1 MEKICCHS
9 ASSSLIRILFWSQH
23 DISMRRS
30 CSLPLMSL
38 QGTKL
43 KWLLLPPGC
52 LSSTK
57 YRAGITLVLPVHLL
71 GHRWYFVQ
79 ACHFPDNYSSRGIS
93 YHLHMLDEY
102 QLCLLTYT
110 LQRWCFTILLNHS
123 MCLQSVFSTIST
135 STRKSRNNWKFNTNG
150 QSRSTVLLWVMKK
163 INQNGDFLRITR
175 DFFQPGNYLIN
186 RRLLFF
192 PPEVCFLIQKIEKRS
207 VTVF

>member
-71 GHRWYFVQ
+71 GHCWYFVQ

-93 YHLHMLDEY
+93 YHLHV
-102 QLCLLTYT
+102 
-110 LQRWCFTILLNHS
+110 RWIPTVFAHIHVTEMMFHNTPQSQYVFAICFQYNKH
-123 MCLQSVFSTIST
+123 QY
-135 STRKSRNNWKFNTNG
+135 
-150 QSRSTVLLWVMKK
+150 KK
-163 INQNGDFLRITR
+163 ITKQLK
-175 DFFQPGNYLIN
+175 
-186 RRLLFF
+186 
-192 PPEVCFLIQKIEKRS
+192 V
-207 VTVF
+207 